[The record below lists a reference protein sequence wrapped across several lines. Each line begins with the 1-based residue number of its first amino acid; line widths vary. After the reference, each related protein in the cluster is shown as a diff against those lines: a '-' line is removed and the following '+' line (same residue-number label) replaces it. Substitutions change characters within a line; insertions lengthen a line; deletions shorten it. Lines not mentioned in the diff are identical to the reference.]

1 MVCKTI
7 PKGTEVKA
15 RGALPSAPTNQGV
28 VMVIYRVPYAYLND
42 YQMIGQRVQVLNDMK
57 RRDIEE
63 QKIREMANLMAI
75 QEAIRLQRNY
85 NYSKDTEF
93 LRQYAFGETIR
104 EQRLVQRASA
114 VGLHI
119 DRYI

>member
-1 MVCKTI
+1 
-7 PKGTEVKA
+7 
-15 RGALPSAPTNQGV
+15 
-28 VMVIYRVPYAYLND
+28 MVIYRVPHAYLND
-42 YQMIGQRVQVLNDMK
+42 YEMIGQRVQVLNDMK

-63 QKIREMANLMAI
+63 QKVREMANLMAI
-75 QEAIRLQRNY
+75 QEATRLQRNY
-85 NYSKDTEF
+85 DYNKQTEF
-93 LRQYAFGETIR
+93 LRQYAFGESIR

>member
-1 MVCKTI
+1 
-7 PKGTEVKA
+7 
-15 RGALPSAPTNQGV
+15 
-28 VMVIYRVPYAYLND
+28 MVIYRVPYAYLND

-63 QKIREMANLMAI
+63 QKVREMANLMAI
-75 QEAIRLQRNY
+75 QEATRLQRNY
-85 NYSKDTEF
+85 DYNKQTEF
-93 LRQYAFGETIR
+93 LRQYAFGESIR
-104 EQRLVQRASA
+104 EQKLVQRASA

>member
-1 MVCKTI
+1 
-7 PKGTEVKA
+7 
-15 RGALPSAPTNQGV
+15 
-28 VMVIYRVPYAYLND
+28 MVIYRVPYAYLND

-63 QKIREMANLMAI
+63 QKVREMANLMAI
-75 QEAIRLQRNY
+75 QEATRLQRNY
-85 NYSKDTEF
+85 DYNKHTEF
-93 LRQYAFGETIR
+93 LRQYAFGESIR

>member
-1 MVCKTI
+1 MV
-7 PKGTEVKA
+7 V
-15 RGALPSAPTNQGV
+15 
-28 VMVIYRVPYAYLND
+28 YRVPYAYLND
-42 YQMIGQRVQVLNDMK
+42 YAMIGQRVQVLMDMK
-57 RRDIEE
+57 RSDIEE
-63 QKIREMANLMAI
+63 QKVREMANLMAI
-75 QEAIRLQRNY
+75 QEATRLQRNY
-85 NYSKDTEF
+85 DYSKDTEF

>member
-1 MVCKTI
+1 
-7 PKGTEVKA
+7 
-15 RGALPSAPTNQGV
+15 
-28 VMVIYRVPYAYLND
+28 MVIYRVPHAYLDD
-42 YQMIGQRVQVLNDMK
+42 YAMIGQRVQVLMDMK

-75 QEAIRLQRNY
+75 QEAIRLLRNY

-93 LRQYAFGETIR
+93 LRQYAFGESIR
-104 EQRLVQRASA
+104 EQRKIQRASA